1 MPIVKKVKESI
12 SKAFEEGKIALLVN
26 NINCTKDPKDDEK
39 PKLSKKLY
47 EKFEVIE
54 EVHKTF
60 PLPALYKL
68 GDYSV
73 ASIAQSASVLN
84 FYTSLANNE
93 FEYSALKS
101 CLKKLSMEGLNTGQ
115 YIEVAFSK
123 KNIGDG
129 DWKTVEQILHFQEQ
143 LLITVYDND

>member
-12 SKAFEEGKIALLVN
+12 SKAFEEGKIPLLIN
-26 NINCTKDPKDDEK
+26 NINCTKDPAEKEK
-39 PKLSKKLY
+39 PELSKKLY
-47 EKFEVIE
+47 EKFEIIE
-54 EVHKTF
+54 EVHKAF
-60 PLPALYKL
+60 PLPSLYKL

-84 FYTSLANNE
+84 FYTSLTNNE

-143 LLITVYDND
+143 LLITVYDNN

>member
-12 SKAFEEGKIALLVN
+12 SKAFEEGKISLLVN
-26 NINCTKDPKDDEK
+26 NINCTKEPDDKEK
-39 PKLSKKLY
+39 PELSKKLY

-54 EVHKTF
+54 EVHKAF

-84 FYTSLANNE
+84 FYISLTNNE

-101 CLKKLSMEGLNTGQ
+101 CLKKLSMEGLSNGH
-115 YIEVAFSK
+115 YVEVAFSK
-123 KNIGDG
+123 KNIGDAE
-129 DWKTVEQILHFQEQ
+129 WKTVEQILHFQEQ

>member
-26 NINCTKDPKDDEK
+26 NINCTKDPKDDER
-39 PKLSKKLY
+39 PELSKKLY

-60 PLPALYKL
+60 PLPSLYKL

-73 ASIAQSASVLN
+73 ATIAQSASVLN
-84 FYTSLANNE
+84 FYTSLKNNE

-101 CLKKLSMEGLNTGQ
+101 CLRKLSMEGINNGH
-115 YIEVAFSK
+115 YIEVAFCK
-123 KNIGDG
+123 KNIGDAE
-129 DWKTVEQILHFQEQ
+129 WKTVEQILHFQEQ
-143 LLITVYDND
+143 LLITIYDNN

>member
-1 MPIVKKVKESI
+1 MPIVKTVKESI
-12 SKAFEEGKIALLVN
+12 SKVFEEGKISLLIN
-26 NINCTKDPKDDEK
+26 NINCTKDPADKEK
-39 PKLSKKLY
+39 PELSKKLY
-47 EKFEVIE
+47 EKFEIIE
-54 EVHKTF
+54 EVHKAF

-84 FYTSLANNE
+84 FYTSLIDNE

-101 CLKKLSMEGLNTGQ
+101 CLKKLSMEGLSNGQ

-123 KNIGDG
+123 KNIGDAE
-129 DWKTVEQILHFQEQ
+129 WKTVEKILHFQEQ

>member
-39 PKLSKKLY
+39 PELSKKLY

-54 EVHKTF
+54 EVHKAF

-84 FYTSLANNE
+84 FYISLTNNE

-101 CLKKLSMEGLNTGQ
+101 CLKKLSMEGLNNGH

-123 KNIGDG
+123 KNIGDAE
-129 DWKTVEQILHFQEQ
+129 WKTVEQILHFQEQ
-143 LLITVYDND
+143 LLITIYDND

>member
-1 MPIVKKVKESI
+1 MPIVKKEKGSI
-12 SKAFEEGKIALLVN
+12 SKAFEEGKILLLVN
-26 NINCTKDPKDDEK
+26 NINCSKDPGEEEK
-39 PKLSKKLY
+39 PELSKKLY

-54 EVHKTF
+54 QVHKAF

-73 ASIAQSASVLN
+73 AGIAQSASVLN
-84 FYTSLANNE
+84 FYTSLKNNE

-101 CLKKLSMEGLNTGQ
+101 CLKKLSMEGISNGH

-123 KNIGDG
+123 KNIGDAE
-129 DWKTVEQILHFQEQ
+129 WKTVEQILHFQEQ
-143 LLITVYDND
+143 LLVTVYDKD

>member
-1 MPIVKKVKESI
+1 MPIVKKEKGSI
-12 SKAFEEGKIALLVN
+12 SKAFEEGKIPLLVN
-26 NINCTKDPKDDEK
+26 NINCTKDLAEEEK
-39 PKLSKKLY
+39 PELSKKLY

-54 EVHKTF
+54 QVHKAF

-84 FYTSLANNE
+84 FYTSLKNNE

-101 CLKKLSMEGLNTGQ
+101 CLRKLSMEGLSNGH
-115 YIEVAFSK
+115 YIELAFCK
-123 KNIGDG
+123 KNIGDAE
-129 DWKTVEQILHFQEQ
+129 WKTVEQILHFQEQ
-143 LLITVYDND
+143 LLITVYDKD

>member
-1 MPIVKKVKESI
+1 MPIVKKEKGSI
-12 SKAFEEGKIALLVN
+12 SKAFEEGKIPLLVN
-26 NINCTKDPKDDEK
+26 NINCSKDPGEEEK
-39 PKLSKKLY
+39 PELSKKLY

-54 EVHKTF
+54 QVHKAF

-73 ASIAQSASVLN
+73 AGIAQSASVLN
-84 FYTSLANNE
+84 FYTSLKNNE

-101 CLKKLSMEGLNTGQ
+101 CLRKLSMEGISNGH

-123 KNIGDG
+123 KNIGDAE
-129 DWKTVEQILHFQEQ
+129 WKTVEQILHFQEQ
-143 LLITVYDND
+143 LLVTVYDKD

>member
-1 MPIVKKVKESI
+1 MPIVKKEKGSI
-12 SKAFEEGKIALLVN
+12 SKAFEEGKIPLLVN
-26 NINCTKDPKDDEK
+26 NINCTKDPAEGEK
-39 PKLSKKLY
+39 PELSKKLY

-54 EVHKTF
+54 QVHKAF

-84 FYTSLANNE
+84 FYTSLKDNE

-101 CLKKLSMEGLNTGQ
+101 CLRKLSMEGISNGH

-123 KNIGDG
+123 KNIGDAE
-129 DWKTVEQILHFQEQ
+129 WKTVEQILHFQEQ
-143 LLITVYDND
+143 LLVTVYDKD

>member
-12 SKAFEEGKIALLVN
+12 SKAFEEGKISLLVN
-26 NINCTKDPKDDEK
+26 NINCTKEPDDKEK
-39 PKLSKKLY
+39 PELSKKLY
-47 EKFEVIE
+47 EKFEAIE
-54 EVHKTF
+54 EVHKAF

-84 FYTSLANNE
+84 FYISLTNNE

-101 CLKKLSMEGLNTGQ
+101 CLKKLSMEGLNNGH

-123 KNIGDG
+123 KNIGDAE
-129 DWKTVEQILHFQEQ
+129 WKTVEQILHFQEQ
-143 LLITVYDND
+143 LLITIYDND

>member
-39 PKLSKKLY
+39 PELSKKLY

-54 EVHKTF
+54 EVHKAF

-73 ASIAQSASVLN
+73 VSIAQSASVLN
-84 FYTSLANNE
+84 FYTSLTNNE

-101 CLKKLSMEGLNTGQ
+101 CLKKLSMEGLNTNQ

-123 KNIGDG
+123 RNIGDAE
-129 DWKTVEQILHFQEQ
+129 WKTVEQILHFQEQ

>member
-1 MPIVKKVKESI
+1 MPIVKKVKESL
-12 SKAFEEGKIALLVN
+12 SKTFEEGKIPLLIN
-26 NINCTKDPKDDEK
+26 NINCTKDPKDAEK
-39 PKLSKKLY
+39 PELSKKLY
-47 EKFEVIE
+47 EKFEIVE
-54 EVHKTF
+54 EVHKAF

-73 ASIAQSASVLN
+73 ANVAQSASVLN
-84 FYTSLANNE
+84 FYTSLTDNE

-101 CLKKLSMEGLNTGQ
+101 CLKKLSMEGLSNNQ

>member
-12 SKAFEEGKIALLVN
+12 SKAFEEGKISLLIN
-26 NINCTKDPKDDEK
+26 NINCTKDPAEKEK
-39 PKLSKKLY
+39 PELSKKLY
-47 EKFEVIE
+47 KKFEVIE

-60 PLPALYKL
+60 PLPSLYKL

-84 FYTSLANNE
+84 FYTSLTSNE
-93 FEYSALKS
+93 FEYSALKA
-101 CLKKLSMEGLNTGQ
+101 CLKKLSMEGLSNGH

>member
-1 MPIVKKVKESI
+1 MPIVKKEKGSL
-12 SKAFEEGKIALLVN
+12 SKAFEEGKIPLLVN
-26 NINCTKDPKDDEK
+26 NINCSKDPSEEEK
-39 PKLSKKLY
+39 PELSKKLY

-54 EVHKTF
+54 QVHKAF

-84 FYTSLANNE
+84 FYTSLKNNE

-101 CLKKLSMEGLNTGQ
+101 CLRKLSMEGISNGH

-123 KNIGDG
+123 KNIGDAE
-129 DWKTVEQILHFQEQ
+129 WKTVEQILHFQEQ
-143 LLITVYDND
+143 LLVTVYDKD

>member
-12 SKAFEEGKIALLVN
+12 SKAFEEGKISLLVN
-26 NINCTKDPKDDEK
+26 NINCTKEPDDKEK
-39 PKLSKKLY
+39 PELSKKLY
-47 EKFEVIE
+47 EKFKVIE
-54 EVHKTF
+54 EVHKAF

-84 FYTSLANNE
+84 FYISLTNNE

-101 CLKKLSMEGLNTGQ
+101 CLKKLSMEGLNNGH

-123 KNIGDG
+123 KNIGDAE
-129 DWKTVEQILHFQEQ
+129 WKTVEQILHFQEQ
-143 LLITVYDND
+143 LLITIYDND

>member
-1 MPIVKKVKESI
+1 MPIVKKEKGSI
-12 SKAFEEGKIALLVN
+12 SKAFEEGKILLLVN
-26 NINCTKDPKDDEK
+26 NINCSKDPAEEER
-39 PKLSKKLY
+39 PELSKKLY

-54 EVHKTF
+54 QVHKAF

-84 FYTSLANNE
+84 FYTSLKDNQ

-101 CLKKLSMEGLNTGQ
+101 CLRKLSMESISNGH

-123 KNIGDG
+123 KNIGDAE
-129 DWKTVEQILHFQEQ
+129 WKTVEQILHFQEQ
-143 LLITVYDND
+143 LLVTVYDKD

>member
-1 MPIVKKVKESI
+1 MPIVKKEKGSI
-12 SKAFEEGKIALLVN
+12 SKAFEEGKIPLLVN
-26 NINCTKDPKDDEK
+26 NINCSKDPAEEEK
-39 PKLSKKLY
+39 PELSKKLY

-54 EVHKTF
+54 QVHKAF

-84 FYTSLANNE
+84 FYTSLKNNE

-101 CLKKLSMEGLNTGQ
+101 CLRKLSMESINNGH

-123 KNIGDG
+123 KNI
-129 DWKTVEQILHFQEQ
+129 VRS
-143 LLITVYDND
+143 

>member
-12 SKAFEEGKIALLVN
+12 SKAFEEGKIPLLIN
-26 NINCTKDPKDDEK
+26 NINCTKDPAEKEK
-39 PKLSKKLY
+39 PELSKKLY
-47 EKFEVIE
+47 EKFEIIE
-54 EVHKTF
+54 EVHKAF
-60 PLPALYKL
+60 PLPSLYKL

-84 FYTSLANNE
+84 FYTSLTSNE

-101 CLKKLSMEGLNTGQ
+101 CLKKLSMEGLNNGH
-115 YIEVAFSK
+115 YIEAAFSK

>member
-39 PKLSKKLY
+39 PELSKKLY

-54 EVHKTF
+54 EVHKAF

-73 ASIAQSASVLN
+73 ATIAQSASVLN
-84 FYTSLANNE
+84 FYTSLTDNE

-101 CLKKLSMEGLNTGQ
+101 CLKKLSMEGLSNGH
-115 YIEVAFSK
+115 YIELAFSK

-129 DWKTVEQILHFQEQ
+129 EWKTVEQILHFQEQ

>member
-26 NINCTKDPKDDEK
+26 NINCTKDPKDEER
-39 PKLSKKLY
+39 PGLSKKLN
-47 EKFEVIE
+47 EKSEVRE

-60 PLPALYKL
+60 PLPSLYML

-73 ASIAQSASVLN
+73 ATIAQSASVLN
-84 FYTSLANNE
+84 FYTSLKNNE

-101 CLKKLSMEGLNTGQ
+101 CLRKLSMEGINNGH
-115 YIEVAFSK
+115 YIEVAFCK
-123 KNIGDG
+123 KNIGDAE
-129 DWKTVEQILHFQEQ
+129 WKTVEQILHFQEQ
-143 LLITVYDND
+143 LLITIYDNN

>member
-1 MPIVKKVKESI
+1 MPIVKKEKGSI
-12 SKAFEEGKIALLVN
+12 SKAFEEGKILLLVN
-26 NINCTKDPKDDEK
+26 NINCSKDPAEEEK
-39 PKLSKKLY
+39 PELSKKLY

-54 EVHKTF
+54 QVHKAF

-84 FYTSLANNE
+84 FYTSLKNNE

-101 CLKKLSMEGLNTGQ
+101 CLRKLSMEGISNGH

-123 KNIGDG
+123 KNIGDAE
-129 DWKTVEQILHFQEQ
+129 WKTVEQILHFQEQ
-143 LLITVYDND
+143 LLVTVYDKD

>member
-1 MPIVKKVKESI
+1 MPIVKKVKESL
-12 SKAFEEGKIALLVN
+12 SKAFEEGKIPLLIN
-26 NINCTKDPKDDEK
+26 NINCTKDPAEKEK
-39 PKLSKKLY
+39 PELSKKLY
-47 EKFEVIE
+47 EKFEIIE
-54 EVHKTF
+54 EVHKAF
-60 PLPALYKL
+60 PLPSLYKL

-84 FYTSLANNE
+84 FYTSLTNNE

-101 CLKKLSMEGLNTGQ
+101 CLKKLSMEGLSNGH